1 MPFAAQLQALRNAKG
16 LTQKALADAIDTTD
30 AYISALETGR
40 KLPSYLTTTALARIL
55 GGDPQDLWAHVQ
67 QDKTAQAVSKAQ
79 RRHIAF
85 VAANVAL
92 PDPGSTNIR
101 ALVQAL
107 ADDPTFLQAVLNLR
121 KALSSKGRAV
131 VLQILEDY
139 AQD

>member
-1 MPFAAQLQALRNAKG
+1 MTFAEQLQALRNAKG
-16 LTQKALADAIDTTD
+16 LTQKALADAINTTD

-40 KLPSYLTTTALARIL
+40 KLPSYLTTMALARVL
-55 GGDPQDLWAHVQ
+55 GCDPQDLWARVQ

-79 RRHIAF
+79 RRQIAF

-92 PDPGSTNIR
+92 PDQGSADIR

-107 ADDPTFLQAVLNLR
+107 SDDPAFLRAVLHLQ
-121 KALSSKGRAV
+121 KALRSKRRAL